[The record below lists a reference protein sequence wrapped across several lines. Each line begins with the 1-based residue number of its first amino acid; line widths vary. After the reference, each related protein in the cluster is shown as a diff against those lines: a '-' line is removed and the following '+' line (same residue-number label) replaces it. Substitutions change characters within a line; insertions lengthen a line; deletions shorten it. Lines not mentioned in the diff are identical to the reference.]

1 MDDTLAAPMPLA
13 AVLLVLGA
21 AVVHSAWNLLL
32 KRTGGRP
39 EILLGALVVG
49 SVGGAPLALS
59 YPLGDIPLAGW
70 ALVLAS
76 AVIETGY
83 MFALSAAYRVGD
95 LSLVYPVARGTA
107 PILVVPLAAL
117 LLGER
122 VSTQGLLGV
131 LLVVAGIFGSHLP
144 ALGTLATTREARH
157 AIGFAALT
165 GLMTAGYSLVNK
177 VGVSVVPVP
186 VYGVAVFATNAVL
199 MTIVLRVRGIT
210 PIGRDTPWRATIAI
224 GVLMMT
230 AYLAIMSAMAIAP
243 VSYVVAARE
252 VSIVVSAALGAIT
265 LKERHPLSRVAG
277 AAVIFAGL
285 AVIALAR

>member
-21 AVVHSAWNLLL
+21 AVVHSSWNLLL
-32 KRTGGRP
+32 KREGGRP
-39 EILLGALVVG
+39 ELLLGALVVG
-49 SVGGAPLALS
+49 AVAGMPFLFS
-59 YPLGDIPLAGW
+59 YPLAEIPLEGW

-76 AVIETGY
+76 AIFETGY
-83 MFALSAAYRVGD
+83 MLALSSAYRVGD

-107 PILVVPLAAL
+107 PIIVVPLAAL

-131 LLVVAGIFGSHLP
+131 LLVVAGIFASHVP
-144 ALGTLATTREARH
+144 ALGTLATTREARQ
-157 AIGFAALT
+157 AVGFAALT

-186 VYGVAVFATNAVL
+186 VYAVAVFATNAVFL
-199 MTIVLRVRGIT
+199 TIILRLRGMVLV
-210 PIGRDTPWRATIAI
+210 GRDTRWRATATI

-230 AYLAIMSAMAIAP
+230 SYVAIMWAMSMAP

-252 VSIVVSAALGAIT
+252 VSIVVGAALGAVT
-265 LKERHPLSRVAG
+265 LRERHPASRVAG

>member
-49 SVGGAPLALS
+49 AVGGAPLALS
-59 YPLGDIPLAGW
+59 YPLSDIPLDGW

-76 AVIETGY
+76 AVFETGY

-95 LSLVYPVARGTA
+95 LSLVYPIARGTA
-107 PILVVPLAAL
+107 PILVVPLAAW

-131 LLVVAGIFGSHLP
+131 LLVVAGIFASHFP
-144 ALGTLATTREARH
+144 ALGTLATTREARQ

-177 VGVSVVPVP
+177 VGVSLVPVP

-199 MTIVLRVRGIT
+199 MTIILRARGIA
-210 PIGRDTPWRATIAI
+210 PVSRNTPWRATIAI

-230 AYLAIMSAMAIAP
+230 SYLAIMAAMSIAP

-252 VSIVVSAALGAIT
+252 VSIVVGAALGAIT
-265 LKERHPLSRVAG
+265 LKERHPVSRVVG
-277 AAVIFAGL
+277 ASVIFAGL